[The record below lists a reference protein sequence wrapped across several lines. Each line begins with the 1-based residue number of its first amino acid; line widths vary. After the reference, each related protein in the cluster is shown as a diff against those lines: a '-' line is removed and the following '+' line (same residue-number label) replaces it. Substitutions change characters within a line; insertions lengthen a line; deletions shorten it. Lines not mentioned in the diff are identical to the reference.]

1 MEREFRL
8 PDIGQGLADAEI
20 VRWLVAEGEEIEADQ
35 PVVELETDKAV
46 VEIPCPYAGTVV
58 RHGGREGDVIE
69 VGDVLVV
76 VVGAEET
83 PATGVDATEIIID
96 KHTDPE
102 PAPIGGILDGKAEV
116 IDGPSN
122 VGAVEA
128 SRVKALPVVRK
139 FARDRGVD
147 LGAVIGTGPGGL
159 VTRKDVE
166 EAIESSLETPAAPD
180 FTGVEDEHGA
190 AGGSAP
196 VDEPASPASRKSGP
210 KKEVVPLSRLR
221 RSIAAN
227 VSKAWSEIPQ
237 VTAFDDVDAGPL
249 LEVRQALADRH
260 RVKIPMEA
268 LVIKAVAP
276 ALDVFPE
283 FNSSIDG
290 DNLVLHGAKNVGIA
304 VDSPDGL
311 LVAVIRDAGQRAV
324 LELSEEVARLGDGAK
339 ERKLAPD
346 ELTGQTFTISNIGAV
361 GGGHGTP
368 IVPYGTSAILSV
380 GRILMTPIV
389 HNDEVVIA
397 PVMPLSVSYDH
408 RVIDGAAG
416 RRFMSLVM
424 ENLKEPALFLT
435 G

>member
-69 VGDVLVV
+69 VGDILVV
-76 VVGAEET
+76 VGGAEET

-102 PAPIGGILDGKAEV
+102 PAPIGRILDGKAEV

-180 FTGVEDEHGA
+180 VTGVEDEHGA
-190 AGGSAP
+190 VGGSAP
-196 VDEPASPASRKSGP
+196 VDEPASPASGMSGP
-210 KKEVVPLSRLR
+210 EKEVVPLSRLR

-311 LVAVIRDAGQRAV
+311 LVAVIRDAGQRTV

-361 GGGHGTP
+361 GGGYGTP

-424 ENLKEPALFLT
+424 ENLKEPDLFLT